1 MDDYLLDTIIT
12 REMIEQGYKQ
22 GIVQLVD
29 DDWCFG
35 KETDDEDEICDI
47 MCRIGEFTF
56 FFDEDNANDTTI
68 KDYLKNVSYDDI
80 INNICET
87 LSDMQEHFEDE
98 YLYYYWYLKENLKS
112 EQIGA

>member
-1 MDDYLLDTIIT
+1 MDKDYIIT

-29 DDWCFG
+29 DDWRFG
-35 KETDDEDEICDI
+35 KITDNDEEICDI
-47 MCRIGEFTF
+47 MCCIGEYTF
-56 FFDEDNANDTTI
+56 FFDENNGNDTTI

-87 LSDMQEHFEDE
+87 LSDMQKYYEDE
-98 YLYYYWYLKENLKS
+98 YLYYYWYLTEKLKEV
-112 EQIGA
+112 